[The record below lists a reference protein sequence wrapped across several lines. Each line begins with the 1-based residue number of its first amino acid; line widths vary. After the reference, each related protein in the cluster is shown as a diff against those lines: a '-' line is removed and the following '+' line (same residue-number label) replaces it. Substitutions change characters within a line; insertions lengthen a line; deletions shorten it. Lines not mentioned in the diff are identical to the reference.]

1 MIVKEGARVMSLQD
15 GTNKM
20 SKSAENDN
28 SRINLLDPPDVIA
41 RKIKKCKTDQLTG
54 LEWDN
59 PERPECTNLLN
70 IYKEVSGKSR
80 KDILDE
86 VQDMT
91 WGQFKP
97 VLSDAVVEH
106 IAPIQNKYNELM
118 TDEAYLDSVLLE
130 GQRGAEEVAEQTLQ
144 CAKDAMGFHTAAS
157 RRS

>member
-1 MIVKEGARVMSLQD
+1 MGADPAPPTHAQALH
-15 GTNKM
+15 
-20 SKSAENDN
+20 A
-28 SRINLLDPPDVIA
+28 LLERKGAKAGIITTQGFRDVLEM
-41 RKIKKCKTDQLTG
+41 RRRDRPTTWG
-54 LEWDN
+54 L
-59 PERPECTNLLN
+59 
-70 IYKEVSGKSR
+70 
-80 KDILDE
+80 
-86 VQDMT
+86 

-144 CAKDAMGFHTAAS
+144 WAKDAMGFHTPAS